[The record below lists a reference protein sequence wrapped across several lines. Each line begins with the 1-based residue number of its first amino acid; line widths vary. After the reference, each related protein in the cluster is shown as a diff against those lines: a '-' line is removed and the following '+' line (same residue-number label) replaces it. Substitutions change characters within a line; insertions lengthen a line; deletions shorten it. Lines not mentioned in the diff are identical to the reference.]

1 MFCENCG
8 KEIPENETV
17 CPYCNG
23 AAEEVTEEVT
33 EEAIED
39 VAEET
44 VEEPEFNPEELGVP
58 VSSVVRGK
66 RSTTRVIFG
75 VVALLVAVAALVA
88 SLLKPILIIGSWK
101 MNQTI
106 PTGME
111 VDFQVE
117 STMTFTNSGKLTLT
131 DELLNWKEANYP
143 EDQSKFVN
151 EFTYTME
158 KGDLLLKQMPAEG
171 EEAQQSEPVAMHCSV
186 TPKMFSYWQ
195 GDSIPRQVY
204 DYQRS
209 GLFYP
214 SMILWIVS
222 GVFAVL
228 GVLLLAIPGKKLVLT
243 TYEEL
248 EDEDITEEA
257 DDLDEFLEEIYEE
270 IEAGDEVV
278 EAPAEELPE
287 VTE

>member
-1 MFCENCG
+1 MICEKCG

-17 CPYCNG
+17 CPHCNG
-23 AAEEVTEEVT
+23 AAEEVTEKVT
-33 EEAIED
+33 EAAIED

-44 VEEPEFNPEELGVP
+44 VGAVEFNPEELGVP
-58 VSSVVRGK
+58 VSTVVRGK
-66 RSTTRVIFG
+66 RNTSRVIFG
-75 VVALLVAVAALVA
+75 VVALLIAVAALVA
-88 SLLKPILIIGSWK
+88 SLLKPILIIGNWK
-101 MNQTI
+101 MNQTM

-111 VDFQVE
+111 VDFQIE
-117 STMTFTNSGKLTLT
+117 STMAFTNSGKLIVT

-143 EDQSKFVN
+143 EDQSKFVS
-151 EFTYTME
+151 EFSYSVE
-158 KGDLLLKQMPAEG
+158 KGDLMLTATPVEG
-171 EEAQQSEPVAMHCSV
+171 GENQQTEAVAMHCSV
-186 TPKMFSYWQ
+186 TPEMFSYWQ

-204 DYQRS
+204 DYQRD

-228 GVLLLAIPGKKLVLT
+228 GVLLLAIPGKKLVIT
-243 TYEEL
+243 TYEEFD
-248 EDEDITEEA
+248 DEDVSAEA

-270 IEAGDEVV
+270 IEAGDEIV

-287 VTE
+287 ATE